1 MTSIPFHE
9 LPDDHP
15 LRKEA
20 RNFEDSVRAI
30 RKAKGLKNPEDCVR
44 GTPEFDEV
52 EEAFLT
58 DMLSFLP
65 PAPGEPKQR

>member
-1 MTSIPFHE
+1 MTSKPLHE
-9 LPDDHP
+9 LPYDHP
-15 LRKEA
+15 LREEA

-44 GTPEFDEV
+44 GTPEYDDV

-58 DMLSFLP
+58 EMLSYLP
-65 PAPGEPKQR
+65 PAPGEDKRP